1 MKKGF
6 VIILSA
12 ILIMSTI
19 FASCSSNNKV
29 ENTTNGTSK
38 EGLDAAQNEYGFEV
52 VDVTDDKGEVVTD
65 KDGKNVTTEIY
76 VEYTT
81 DKKGNTIAVEIDNDG
96 KHVTNPKGEKVTH
109 KTDYKPA
116 TTSSKD
122 NDEEK
127 DNIENQLPSVPETK
141 PTTAST
147 TMTTE
152 KAESPTSAELT
163 TIKREDEVVPSTS
176 DKGEKVSFSTEDQQI
191 IKQMLEVPYLY
202 TSNYENKAGVPINI
216 ATHVAIWMAQRE
228 AFNTTS
234 YASST
239 IVLDLF
245 NYFAQTV
252 VNFKTLCND
261 ANNENITYKSVNDTF
276 AIKSFEAPTHSVT
289 LESIEYLGNNNYYKV
304 TASVSGTKKAKRVVA
319 IIQKNRLDS
328 SLGFSIKA
336 LRWS

>member
-6 VIILSA
+6 LIILSA

-19 FASCSSNNKV
+19 FASCSSSNKV
-29 ENTTNGTSK
+29 ENTTDNTSK
-38 EGLDAAQNEYGFEV
+38 DGLDAAQNEFGFDV
-52 VDVTDDKGEVVTD
+52 VDVTDNKGEVVTD

-76 VEYTT
+76 VEYVT
-81 DKKGNTIAVEIDNDG
+81 DKKGNTVAVEIDNDG
-96 KHVTNPKGEKVTH
+96 KHVTNAKGEEVTH
-109 KTDYKPA
+109 KTDYKPS
-116 TTSSKD
+116 TTSSKNN
-122 NDEEK
+122 NDE
-127 DNIENQLPSVPETK
+127 DVSNDIQLPSVPETK

-163 TIKREDEVVPSTS
+163 TIKRENEVVPSTS

-202 TSNYENKAGVPINI
+202 TESYENRDGVPISI
-216 ATHVAIWMAQRE
+216 ATHAAIWMVQRE

-239 IVLDLF
+239 VVLDLF

-261 ANNENITYKSVNDTF
+261 ANNENIIYKSINDTF

-289 LESIEYLGNNNYYKV
+289 LQSIEYLGNNNYYKV

-328 SLGFSIKA
+328 SLGFSVKA
-336 LRWS
+336 LKWS